1 MCCKHTRSADVLL
14 CALQVNARLAEEEKQ
29 REDGDPFYPKLQWP
43 PPELCAL
50 CRAPL
55 LRGAEAAKP
64 QWNEGEVARFLLKH
78 YTAAPGTK
86 LLRPQAAK
94 KPGHAWGGRC
104 GCCVV
109 LAYGVCVSSVH
120 HRPYLCRGVMLCL
133 QDVDTKWIAFPWVCH
148 VPSVC
153 LDGACA
159 CPRKH
164 LARRA
169 VAATSQAPRYV
180 QVLLALA
187 AVAILIATIVRRRA
201 GQIRGGKDSVL

>member
-1 MCCKHTRSADVLL
+1 MLM
-14 CALQVNARLAEEEKQ
+14 CALQVNARLADEEKE
-29 REDGDPFYPKLQWP
+29 RGDGDPFYPKLQWP

-104 GCCVV
+104 GRLHGAHLCCLRTPLCIIVT
-109 LAYGVCVSSVH
+109 SVNVTANGL
-120 HRPYLCRGVMLCL
+120 P
-133 QDVDTKWIAFPWVCH
+133 
-148 VPSVC
+148 
-153 LDGACA
+153 
-159 CPRKH
+159 
-164 LARRA
+164 
-169 VAATSQAPRYV
+169 
-180 QVLLALA
+180 LL
-187 AVAILIATIVRRRA
+187 VFDFHM
-201 GQIRGGKDSVL
+201 QWCSP